1 MKKLLS
7 VLLVAILTVST
18 FNVLALATKNN
29 TALSYSLSY
38 YKTTQKIKEYS
49 PDTLTCT
56 YRSVARKPKVTV
68 RNSKGETIAS
78 NYYTVKY
85 RNNKA
90 VGTASVKIT
99 MKAPYTGSK
108 TLNFQIVPATQ
119 KITLIKVTK
128 KKSIDLIW
136 TRNRAVSGYQVQYAT
151 NKKFTKNAVTKN
163 VGKLNKDKV
172 TRGRAFFDFQESLLR
187 DEYFLKETKYNKN
200 YMRIKK
206 LDANTT
212 YYVRVRSYKTVNG
225 KKIYGAWSKTK
236 SITTTSKTTDSGS
249 SLYMHC
255 NNKKHNLCTSLS
267 YHAVVNTYRHDFNII
282 KKAKNLSV
290 CKYCHK
296 QYHPIIYISDYDLS
310 DKIYCTGW
318 CTVVVG

>member
-7 VLLVAILTVST
+7 VLLIIILSVPVFST
-18 FNVLALATKNN
+18 SVIAAKRKTPS
-29 TALSYSLSY
+29 SYSLSY

-49 PDTLTCT
+49 PDTVECT

-68 RNSKGETIAS
+68 LDKKGKKISSK
-78 NYYTVKY
+78 YYSVKY
-85 RNNKA
+85 SNNKT

-99 MKAPYTGSK
+99 MKAPYTGTK
-108 TLNFQIVPATQ
+108 TLKFQIVPAKQ
-119 KITLIKVTK
+119 KITLIKVK
-128 KKSIDLIW
+128 YKKSIDLIW

-172 TRGRAFFDFQESLLR
+172 TRGYEFFDYNEQYLR
-187 DEYFLKETKYNKN
+187 DTYFLKETKYNKN

-206 LDANTT
+206 LEPNTK
-212 YYVRVRSYKTVNG
+212 YYVRVRSYKTVKD
-225 KKIYGAWSKTK
+225 KKIYGAWSEAK
-236 SITTTSKTTDSGS
+236 SITTTSKTVDPGS
-249 SLYMHC
+249 NTYCSNENHDFC
-255 NNKKHNLCTSLS
+255 KTLS
-267 YHAVVNTYRHDFNII
+267 YHAVVDTYKHDFNII

-290 CKYCHK
+290 CNYCHK
-296 QYHPIIYISDYDLS
+296 LYHPCVYITDYDINY
-310 DKIYCTGW
+310 DVYCTGW